1 MYICECSCHIDVIG
15 SPRAAFIE
23 PLNMAMGWNFGS
35 LQKQYTLYCC
45 PISPDPKYIF
55 KKIHFFCKRQLSWLI
70 ERGQ

>member
-35 LQKQYTLYCC
+35 LQKQYTLFIAV
-45 PISPDPKYIF
+45 PSLQTLSISLKKYT
-55 KKIHFFCKRQLSWLI
+55 FFVKDNYP
-70 ERGQ
+70 G